1 MTATLGCCVPFHRR
15 NMKLDGRAVSAEDL
29 ASLDK
34 WTLPKD
40 GLLDLDYIQLL
51 FPHYPPVRSPA
62 RKRSL
67 AGLGF
72 HGAERLRCRV
82 RG

>member
-1 MTATLGCCVPFHRR
+1 V
-15 NMKLDGRAVSAEDL
+15 KLNGRAVSAEDL

-51 FPHYPPVRSPA
+51 FPHYPPVREP
-62 RKRSL
+62 
-67 AGLGF
+67 GLGF
-72 HGAERLRCRV
+72 G
-82 RG
+82 